1 MKIKNRVVSNL
12 QIKNIIMQKEGKI
25 ENMESK
31 RLNQIDEQLLGEVS
45 NLENITKGAYNI
57 RKNGKGVE
65 RQVTENVNIVTKKDV
80 SGIDIYVKENTKFE
94 FIHIPVIITESG
106 LKDLVYNDF
115 HIGKNANVIIVA
127 GCGIHN
133 DHHKDSEHDGIHRFY
148 LEEGAKVRYIEKH
161 YGEGNGEGKRILN
174 PVTEVYLKAG
184 SSLEM
189 ESVQIKGV
197 TSTIRETK
205 GVLEKDTNFVVT
217 EKIMTDGKQ
226 YAKAIFDVQL
236 NGENSSTHVTSRSV
250 ATENS
255 KQEFVSKIYGNEKC
269 FAHSECDAIIKDNA
283 IVTAT
288 PEITANNVEAN
299 LIHEAAIGKIAGEQL
314 TKLMTLGLS
323 EKEAEEE
330 IINGFLR

>member
-1 MKIKNRVVSNL
+1 MQDNKLNDIDKNL
-12 QIKNIIMQKEGKI
+12 
-25 ENMESK
+25 
-31 RLNQIDEQLLGEVS
+31 LNEVS
-45 NLENITKGAYNI
+45 NLDNLEKGAYNI
-57 RKNGKGVE
+57 RKNGEGIE
-65 RQVTENVNIVTKKDV
+65 RHVTENINIVPKKDLP
-80 SGIDIYVKENTKFE
+80 GIDIYVKENTKFE
-94 FIHIPVIITESG
+94 FIHIPVIITQSG
-106 LKDLVYNDF
+106 LNDLVYNDF
-115 HIGKNANVIIVA
+115 YIGKNANVIIIA

-133 DHHKDSEHDGIHRFY
+133 DHHANSQHDGIHRFY
-148 LEEGAKVRYIEKH
+148 LEEGAKVKYIEKH
-161 YGEGNGEGKRILN
+161 YGEGNGDGKRILN
-174 PVTEVYLKAG
+174 PVTEVYLKNG
-184 SSLEM
+184 SSMEM

-197 TSTIRETK
+197 DSTIRETK
-205 GVLEKDTNFVVT
+205 GVLAENTNFVVT
-217 EKIMTDGKQ
+217 EKIMTHGNQ
-226 YAKAIFDVQL
+226 TAKTTFDVEL

-250 ATENS
+250 AADNS
-255 KQEFVSKIYGNEKC
+255 KQEFVSKLYGNEKC